1 MVRKVLMTKEKG
13 HVWTYFL
20 EDGQIVE
27 IHCAKED
34 GDGKNVAAL
43 GNIYIGKVDRVVKN
57 IGAAFVDIGGVNCY
71 YDVSQQGHAIFTKKA
86 GKRDLCAGDELV
98 VQVSREA
105 VKTKSPT
112 VSSNLS
118 FAGRF
123 SVLTT
128 GNVRI
133 GVSAK
138 IPKSLREEYK
148 TRLDSMKN
156 DEFGIIVR
164 TNAKD
169 VPFETVIDEI
179 EQLTGRYQ
187 SLKEKCQY
195 HTCFSCLESAPPSY
209 ISDLKNVYLD
219 GLEEILVEDE
229 ELYMNVR
236 FHFQQTQPK
245 MLSVLKKYAD
255 PQLSLSALYCT
266 NTALSRALDER
277 VWLKCG
283 GYLVIQPTEGMTVI
297 DVNSGKC
304 IVGKN
309 HLAAYLK
316 INLEAAAEIARQMR
330 LRNLSGIIIVDFI
343 NMDDADAWQELL
355 RQLRH
360 FLANDPIQAR
370 VVDITALQL
379 VELTRKKVRKPL
391 YECWRENHR
400 RVEK

>member
-13 HVWTYFL
+13 CVWTYFL
-20 EDGQIVE
+20 EDSQVVE
-27 IHCAKED
+27 IHCAKEND
-34 GDGKNVAAL
+34 EGKNVAAL
-43 GNIYIGKVDRVVKN
+43 GNIYIGKVERVVKN
-57 IGAAFVDIGGVNCY
+57 IGAAFIDIGGVKCY
-71 YDVSQQGHAIFTKKA
+71 YDTSQSDQALFTKK
-86 GKRDLCAGDELV
+86 GGNKDLCAGDELV

-105 VKTKSPT
+105 VKTKAPT

-118 FAGRF
+118 FNGRF
-123 SVLTT
+123 CILTT
-128 GNVRI
+128 GNTRI

-148 TRLDSMKN
+148 ECLESKKN
-156 DEFGIIVR
+156 EEFGIIVR

-169 VPFETVIDEI
+169 VPFEMVIREM
-179 EQLTGRYQ
+179 EQLQKRYET
-187 SLKEKCQY
+187 LKEHCRH
-195 HTCFSCLESAPPSY
+195 HTCYSCLESAPPSY

-229 ELYMNVR
+229 ELYAKVQNY
-236 FHFQQTQPK
+236 FQQAQPE
-245 MLSVLKKYAD
+245 MLSLLAKYAD
-255 PQLSLSALYCT
+255 SQLSLSALYNT

-304 IVGKN
+304 TVGKN
-309 HLAAYLK
+309 HLAAYRK

-343 NMDDADAWQELL
+343 NMDDEDSMQELL

-360 FLANDPIQAR
+360 LLANDPIQAR
-370 VVDITALQL
+370 VVDVTALQL

-391 YECWRENHR
+391 YECWRENR
-400 RVEK
+400 C